1 MSLGRDHDVHRW
13 LLAAVVAVLAAGA
26 CKREPK
32 QVDATEADCIAYR
45 NKMFSF
51 LPEIEQKSMTDL
63 GLGKPTPKEIELCR
77 QRMNSDEV
85 ACVIKASTQDEALAC
100 RSATDDRPDDVK
112 RTPEECA
119 AYAKHMIEL
128 AEANERGEAIGPPL
142 TPAMAK
148 MSIAECPR
156 WLSKKRFD
164 CVMKAPSP
172 MGIMQC
178 PP

>member
-1 MSLGRDHDVHRW
+1 MSAPRC
-13 LLAAVVAVLAAGA
+13 LLVAIVALVGVGSVGA

-32 QVDATEADCIAYR
+32 NVDATEADCIAYR
-45 NKMFSF
+45 NKMFAF
-51 LPEIEQKSMTDL
+51 LPEVEQKSMTDL
-63 GLGKPTPKEIELCR
+63 GMGKPTPKELELCR

-85 ACVIKASTQDEALAC
+85 ACALKATTQDEALAC
-100 RSATDDRPDDVK
+100 RSATDDRPDEVK
-112 RTPEECA
+112 RTAEECT
-119 AYAKHMIEL
+119 AYSEHLMKL
-128 AEANERGEAIGPPL
+128 AVLNESGQAMGPPL

-148 MSIAECPR
+148 MAVAECPR

>member
-1 MSLGRDHDVHRW
+1 MRRSV
-13 LLAAVVAVLAAGA
+13 VVAIAACIALAA

-32 QVDATEADCIAYR
+32 NVDATEADCIAYR

-51 LPEIEQKSMTDL
+51 LPEAEQQSMV
-63 GLGKPTPKEIELCR
+63 GLGMDKPTPKELELCR
-77 QRMNSDEV
+77 QRMNADEV
-85 ACVIKASTQDEALAC
+85 ACAVKATTQDEALAC
-100 RSATDDRPDDVK
+100 RSATDDRPDEVK
-112 RTPEECA
+112 RTPEECK
-119 AYAKHMIEL
+119 AYAEHMQKL
-128 AEANERGEAIGPPL
+128 ATLNESGEAIGPPL

-148 MSIAECPR
+148 MAVAECPR
-156 WLSKKRFD
+156 WLSKKRYD

>member
-1 MSLGRDHDVHRW
+1 MFARSHGA
-13 LLAAVVAVLAAGA
+13 LLTLVLAGAVALGA

-32 QVDATEADCIAYR
+32 NVDASEADCIAYR

-51 LPEIEQKSMTDL
+51 LPAEEQQSMA
-63 GLGKPTPKEIELCR
+63 GLGMDKPTAKEIELCR
-77 QRMNSDEV
+77 QRMNADEV
-85 ACVIKASTQDEALAC
+85 ACALKATTQDDALAC

-112 RTPEECA
+112 RTPEECK
-119 AYAKHMIEL
+119 AYAEHLLKL
-128 AEANERGEAIGPPL
+128 AEANEKGDAIGPPL

-148 MSIAECPR
+148 MAIAECPR

-178 PP
+178 SP

>member
-1 MSLGRDHDVHRW
+1 MRAA
-13 LLAAVVAVLAAGA
+13 LLIALAVAAAVAVAVG

-32 QVDATEADCIAYR
+32 NVDATEADCVAYR
-45 NKMFSF
+45 NKMFLF
-51 LPEIEQKSMTDL
+51 LPAEEQKSL
-63 GLGKPTPKEIELCR
+63 GGLGMDKPTPKEIELCR
-77 QRMNSDEV
+77 QRMNADEV
-85 ACVIKASTQDEALAC
+85 ACALKAATQDEALAC
-100 RSATDDRPDDVK
+100 KSATDDRPAEVR
-112 RTPEECA
+112 RTPEECK
-119 AYAKHMIEL
+119 AYADHMQKL

-148 MSIAECPR
+148 MAIAECPR
-156 WLSKKRFD
+156 WLSKQRYD

>member
-1 MSLGRDHDVHRW
+1 MFRW
-13 LLAAVVAVLAAGA
+13 LFVIAVLAA
-26 CKREPK
+26 CKRAPK
-32 QVDATEADCIAYR
+32 NVDATEADCIAYR

-51 LPEIEQKSMTDL
+51 LPEQEQQSLAGIGMD
-63 GLGKPTPKEIELCR
+63 KPTPKEIELCR

-85 ACVIKASTQDEALAC
+85 ACVVKATTQDEALAC
-100 RSATDDRPDDVK
+100 RSATDDRPADVK
-112 RTPEECA
+112 RTPEECK
-119 AYAKHMIEL
+119 AYSDQLMKL
-128 AEANERGEAIGPPL
+128 AELNERGDAIGPPL

-148 MSIAECPR
+148 MAIAECPR
-156 WLSKKRFD
+156 WLTKKRYD

>member
-1 MSLGRDHDVHRW
+1 MRSAL
-13 LLAAVVAVLAAGA
+13 LLAGVCACALVA
-26 CKREPK
+26 CKREPTK
-32 QVDATEADCIAYR
+32 SPDATEAECAAYR

-51 LPEIEQKSMTDL
+51 LPAAEQQSMAGIGMD
-63 GLGKPTPKEIELCR
+63 KPTPKEIELCR

-85 ACVIKASTQDEALAC
+85 ACALKATTQDEALAC
-100 RSATDDRPDDVK
+100 KSATDDRPTDVR
-112 RTPEECA
+112 RTAEECK
-119 AYAKHMIEL
+119 AYADHMMKL
-128 AEANERGEAIGPPL
+128 AEANEQGDAIGPPL

-148 MSIAECPR
+148 MAIAECPR
-156 WLSKKRFD
+156 WLSKKRYD

>member
-1 MSLGRDHDVHRW
+1 VRFA
-13 LLAAVVAVLAAGA
+13 LLALLALCA

-32 QVDATEADCIAYR
+32 NVDASESECIAYR

-51 LPEIEQKSMTDL
+51 LPAEEQASMA
-63 GLGKPTPKEIELCR
+63 GIGMGKATPKEIELCR
-77 QRMNSDEV
+77 QRMNSDEIGC
-85 ACVIKASTQDEALAC
+85 ALKAATQEEALAC
-100 RSATDDRPDDVK
+100 KSATDDRPAEVR
-112 RTPEECA
+112 RTPEECK
-119 AYAKHMIEL
+119 AYAEHMQKL
-128 AEANERGEAIGPPL
+128 AESNEKGDAIGPPL

-148 MSIAECPR
+148 MAIAECPR
-156 WLSKKRFD
+156 WLSKKRYE